1 MAYRW
6 GCAVLVTLCL
16 AAPLRAQEE
25 APAEEEPSLKPKLEF
40 GFEAKAHYRD
50 SDLNRFIVP
59 FQFDPN
65 MLPVGQ
71 TRGFEETVNAGS
83 HLEISTVTLLVDAT
97 WGDGLAAHGKIDF
110 IDLYDRN
117 PTSSDKKTDVD
128 EAWVRFGIEPAP
140 ATLAPRWGAYLKIGK
155 MPKFERQDDRHLE
168 SYGLVSTAFNRFE
181 DTGAELGLNLGRHVY
196 VKATATQGNPLFIRD
211 PNALAGDNGTPA
223 LRQKNPDP
231 ELKSGIVILYD
242 AEVEDLDVD
251 GDLELGGGV
260 GVRFA
265 DEGGVNGVDFLAWG
279 YQRTLAETVEL
290 EGTFYGG
297 DLDLLNGPG
306 NRTPFPGLRGDEK
319 RETGANIWVYFGG
332 LSFFGQFVDQE
343 IAGLPRT
350 GLEAEIA
357 WRFELPL
364 WLSIGDRQLFTFVA
378 PAARYSELDN
388 DFRNDPNTPA
398 PSLAWDWKKLDA
410 GLRVGIIPGAD
421 LTVEYADHEF
431 ILGSGAKR
439 DNNELLT
446 TFRWR
451 V

>member
-1 MAYRW
+1 MTYRW
-6 GCAVLVTLCL
+6 GCAVLVALCL

-25 APAEEEPSLKPKLEF
+25 APAEEEPSLRPKLDF
-40 GFEAKAHYRD
+40 GLEAKVNYRD
-50 SDLNRFIVP
+50 SESNRFAVP
-59 FQFDPN
+59 FPFLPSF
-65 MLPVGQ
+65 LPVGQ

-83 HLEISTVTLLVDAT
+83 HIEISTVTLLVDAA

-117 PTSSDKKTDVD
+117 PTSTDKKTDVD
-128 EAWVRFGIEPAP
+128 EAWMRFGIEPEP

-181 DTGAELGLNLGRHVY
+181 DTGVELGVNLGRHVY

-223 LRQKNPDP
+223 SRQPNPDP
-231 ELKSGIVILYD
+231 ELKTGVVILYD
-242 AEVEDLDVD
+242 AEVEDLDAD
-251 GDLELGGGV
+251 GDPELGGGV

-265 DEGGVNGVDFLAWG
+265 DEAGIKGVDVLAWT
-279 YQRTLAETVEL
+279 YQRTLAKTVEL

-297 DLDLLNGPG
+297 DIDLLNGPFDQ
-306 NRTPFPGLRGDEK
+306 TPFPALRGDEK
-319 RETGANIWVYFGG
+319 KETGGNVWLYFGS

-350 GLEAEIA
+350 GLEAELS

-378 PAARYSELDN
+378 PAVRYSELDN
-388 DFRNDPNTPA
+388 DFRNNPQTPS

-410 GLRVGIIPGAD
+410 GVRVGIIPGAD

-439 DNNELLT
+439 ENNELLT